1 MINVAFD
8 ISTILQSN
16 IQVKQVEPNINRKGK
31 GKMDQSDDPGLPYF
45 PQLPSFDLG
54 VGSTQPDV
62 LHSQE
67 IQKHV
72 DSVIFE
78 VVTATKNVDS
88 EVFTKTCRRHFI
100 FWIFNIITVHKLST
114 ACTNN
119 I

>member
-1 MINVAFD
+1 MIFFTFSVTINVAFD

-31 GKMDQSDDPGLPYF
+31 GKMDQSDDPD
-45 PQLPSFDLG
+45 LPSFDLG

-62 LHSQE
+62 LHSEE

-78 VVTATKNVDS
+78 VVTATKNFDS
-88 EVFTKTCRRHFI
+88 EVFTNPGVTFHI
-100 FWIFNIITVHKLST
+100 LVTYT
-114 ACTNN
+114 
-119 I
+119 